1 MLLSLG
7 NAVDNQIPS
16 KLFEYF
22 GAGKPILHLSV
33 SDGDAAL
40 PYLKRYPLALVLRA
54 ADGATPEVVAG
65 LRAWLHRS
73 AGKSLSYAQAA
84 AIFPEFTPEA
94 VARRFVQVASR

>member
-1 MLLSLG
+1 MSLASLLMPEG
-7 NAVDNQIPS
+7 EFRVVRCDVVD
-16 KLFEYF
+16 KLIQC
-22 GAGKPILHLSV
+22 G
-33 SDGDAAL
+33 DGDAAL